1 MKKSLVL
8 IADDDDAIRTVVEK
22 KLQRSGFD
30 TRSTNNGK
38 ELYHWIEKGDGDLI
52 ITDVVMPE
60 ANGLELLPLIKDKR
74 PRLPVI
80 VISGQNT
87 VLTAIKANDL
97 GAYEYLPKPF
107 DLEHLL
113 SIVLKALDSVSS
125 KKNRSNNI
133 RDKENENLPI
143 IGRSPP
149 MQEVYRVLAKVV
161 STDLTVMIRG
171 ESGTGKELVAKA
183 LHDFSKRKNKSF
195 IAVNMAA
202 IPRELIESELFGHE
216 KGSFTGADQRGIGYF
231 EQANGGTLFLDE
243 IGDMPLEAQT
253 RLLRVLQD
261 GSLTP
266 VGGRKVINTDIRIVT
281 ATHRD
286 LTDMIEEG
294 LFREDLFYRLN
305 VIPIILPPL
314 RERVEDIS
322 LLVDHFLNINEK
334 KGLDKKIITQEA
346 IEKLMN
352 YKWPGNV
359 RELENVIRRLVTLN
373 PEETINGNSV
383 DEHLSSTVITP
394 NSNVVGSLSASVEK
408 NLSNYFDLHKN
419 SLPPAGLYNRV
430 IHEIE
435 RPLILKTL
443 ALTNGNQ
450 IKAAELLGIN
460 RNTLRKKISYLDIQ
474 YKRSKKT
481 IYS

>member
-1 MKKSLVL
+1 
-8 IADDDDAIRTVVEK
+8 
-22 KLQRSGFD
+22 
-30 TRSTNNGK
+30 
-38 ELYHWIEKGDGDLI
+38 
-52 ITDVVMPE
+52 
-60 ANGLELLPLIKDKR
+60 
-74 PRLPVI
+74 
-80 VISGQNT
+80 
-87 VLTAIKANDL
+87 
-97 GAYEYLPKPF
+97 
-107 DLEHLL
+107 
-113 SIVLKALDSVSS
+113 
-125 KKNRSNNI
+125 
-133 RDKENENLPI
+133 
-143 IGRSPP
+143 

-183 LHDFSKRKNKSF
+183 LHDFSKRKNKPF

-216 KGSFTGADQRGIGYF
+216 RGSFTGADQRGIGYF

-305 VIPIILPPL
+305 VIPIILPAL

-346 IEKLMN
+346 VEKLMN

-359 RELENVIRRLVTLN
+359 RELENVIRRLVILN

-474 YKRSKKT
+474 YKNQKRRF
-481 IYS
+481 IVN